1 MLIFLQKIIS
11 RVLICTLLFV
21 LLQLHTSFYEFSG
34 LRKYDL
40 NSMFL
45 CTEPILNFDE
55 DEIIKSFLWNLLPFQ
70 DFATVTPYHTSSS
83 TKDLRYLMVC
93 KDIHSHCNLKE
104 SNVFGKTKNTTNEME
119 FKIKEK
125 DKELLL
131 IIFKRELKL
140 LALLHL

>member
-1 MLIFLQKIIS
+1 M
-11 RVLICTLLFV
+11 

-40 NSMFL
+40 NSMLL

-104 SNVFGKTKNTTNEME
+104 SNVFGKTKNTKNEME

-131 IIFKRELKL
+131 IIFKRELI
-140 LALLHL
+140 LHL